1 MAETV
6 SVKPVQETTAEETTE
21 EQTEETEEETQETE
35 EETFQ
40 VVEENVVEDFLRMKF
55 LRRMKKHWNFQQ
67 ENLHQNLFHMMV
79 KEGDN
84 MLWR

>member
-40 VVEENVVEDFLRMKF
+40 VVEENVVEDFF
-55 LRRMKKHWNFQQ
+55 
-67 ENLHQNLFHMMV
+67 ENEISTEDEEALELPTRKLTSEFIPYDG
-79 KEGDN
+79 KRG
-84 MLWR
+84 R